1 MAARYRTDKSRQIFL
16 IEQEVKRTRHSL
28 LNILSLFILLVERY
42 VGENSRMIASM
53 KLSYVTLYCNVLN
66 NFYVRE
72 KESQSSLVLSL
83 ELSVVLI
90 ITVHM
95 LVVWIIICLSF

>member
-53 KLSYVTLYCNVLN
+53 KLSYVTLYCNV
-66 NFYVRE
+66 FKTICTSEKKKVRAP
-72 KESQSSLVLSL
+72 
-83 ELSVVLI
+83 
-90 ITVHM
+90 
-95 LVVWIIICLSF
+95 WFCP